1 MSGKWMR
8 RTNAPSVKDRATV
21 SGIMQDVLVAL
32 VPALC
37 MGVLFYGLKALVLA
51 GISVAAC
58 MGFELLYNKLTGR
71 ENTLGDLSACVTGL
85 LLAMSLPATAPY
97 WAPVLGGAFAIVL
110 VKQFYGGLGKNF
122 MNPALAGRM
131 LLLSFPGMMT
141 TWVDALDWA
150 PLWGEADAVSSA
162 TPMAYLHLG
171 KLPPQ
176 TLPQML
182 LGQHGGAIGEVASFM
197 LVLGGLYLLAR
208 RVISWRIPGCF
219 LGTVALLTYC
229 FPRVQD
235 VGRLDWMLYNLLSG
249 GLLLGAIF
257 MATDYTTSPVTPR
270 GQMLYGV
277 GCGCLSVVLRYFGS
291 YPDGVGFAILT
302 MNCCVWLLDRV
313 GLPRR
318 FGVHPLTEPRLWL
331 RRQCRR
337 LAMFK
342 PVLPKTEESGQAQ
355 TVPGEKQLDAI
366 RRWRPSAISLTLV
379 VLVTALSVTAVQQM
393 LDRTMAQM
401 ENRRQQEL
409 LSQVM
414 PLASIASETPYVAED
429 AVSILAGYNE
439 MEQIGYCIELEVQ
452 GFGGMIT
459 MVVGVDLN
467 GEVTGVKVT
476 DHSEHLTVGGQATQP
491 GYLMR
496 YVGMSGTIRH
506 QGANSVD
513 AISGATDTSH
523 AITEGVNRALYIAT
537 HLEDSG
543 VEYVEGDV

>member
-1 MSGKWMR
+1 MSAKWTR
-8 RTNAPSVKDRATV
+8 RVGSPSVKDRATV
-21 SGIMQDVLVAL
+21 DGIMQDVLVAL
-32 VPALC
+32 TPTLG
-37 MGVLFYGLKALVLA
+37 MGVLFYGLKVLVLA
-51 GISVAAC
+51 AISVGAC
-58 MGFELLYNKLTGR
+58 MGFELLYNKLADR
-71 ENTLGDLSACVTGL
+71 ENTLGDLTACVTGL

-110 VKQFYGGLGKNF
+110 VKQFYGGLGRNF

-150 PLWGEADAVSSA
+150 PLWGAVDGVSAA

-171 KLPPQ
+171 QLPPQ

-197 LVLGGLYLLAR
+197 LLLGGLYLLAR

-219 LGTVALLTYC
+219 VGTVALLTYC
-229 FPRVQD
+229 FPRVQG
-235 VGRLDWMLYNLLSG
+235 VGRLDWMLYNLLGG

-277 GCGCLSVVLRYFGS
+277 GCGCLTVVLRYFGS

-302 MNCCVWLLDRV
+302 MNCCVWLLDRA

-331 RRQCRR
+331 RRQRRR
-337 LAMFK
+337 LVMFK
-342 PVLPKTEESGQAQ
+342 PVLPKAKQAGPVQ

-366 RRWRPSAISLTLV
+366 RRWQRSAVTLTAV
-379 VLVTALSVTAVQQM
+379 VVGTALSVFAVQQA

-401 ENRRQQEL
+401 ENRQQQEL

-439 MEQIGYCIELEVQ
+439 TEQLGYCIEVEVQ

-476 DHSEHLTVGGQATQP
+476 DHSEHLTVGGRATRP
-491 GYLMR
+491 DYLIH

-506 QGANSVD
+506 EGNNSVD
-513 AISGATDTSH
+513 AVSGATDTCR
-523 AITEGVNRALYIAT
+523 AITEGVNKALYIAT

-543 VEYVEGDV
+543 IEYVEGDV